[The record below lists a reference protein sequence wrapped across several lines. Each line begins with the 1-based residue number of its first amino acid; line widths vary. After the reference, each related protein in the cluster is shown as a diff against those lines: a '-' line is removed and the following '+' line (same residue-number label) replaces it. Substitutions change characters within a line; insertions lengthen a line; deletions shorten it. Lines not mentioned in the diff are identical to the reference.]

1 MRIQKA
7 VTNQSML
14 YEQPKNILEMKLNE
28 TLRGPEE
35 SLISDLIK
43 VSLLKKAAKDED
55 LLIYTEL
62 YNLLGLDKFT
72 ELISLIDGR
81 TIDFPDKEDFKEIII
96 TVLCYYYRNVQK
108 KEWSEIKSLLG
119 IPELNT
125 IRYGIRASQLEA
137 FIKEFIN
144 KRMR

>member
-1 MRIQKA
+1 
-7 VTNQSML
+7 ML

-43 VSLLKKAAKDED
+43 ISLLKKASKDED
-55 LLIYTEL
+55 LLIYTEI

-72 ELISLIDGR
+72 ELLSLIDGR
-81 TIDFPDKEDFKEIII
+81 TIDFPDKEEFKEVVI
-96 TVLCYYYRNVQK
+96 TVLCYYYRNIQRK
-108 KEWSEIKSLLG
+108 DWSEIKSLLG
-119 IPELNT
+119 LPELNT
-125 IRYGIRASQLEA
+125 IRYGIKASQLEA
-137 FIKEFIN
+137 YIKEFVS

>member
-1 MRIQKA
+1 
-7 VTNQSML
+7 ML

-43 VSLLKKAAKDED
+43 ISLLKKASKDED
-55 LLIYTEL
+55 LLIYTEI

-72 ELISLIDGR
+72 ELLSLIDGR
-81 TIDFPDKEDFKEIII
+81 TIGFPDKEEFKEVVL
-96 TVLCYYYRNVQK
+96 TVLCYYYRNVQRK
-108 KEWSEIKSLLG
+108 DWSEIKSLLG
-119 IPELNT
+119 LPELNT
-125 IRYGIRASQLEA
+125 IRYGIKASQLEA
-137 FIKEFIN
+137 YIKEFIN

>member
-7 VTNQSML
+7 ATNQSML

>member
-1 MRIQKA
+1 MRFLKA
-7 VTNQSML
+7 ATNQSML